1 MNSLKE
7 IIDILEL
14 NFYDNLGEIKR
25 ILQLKMEIDVW
36 NRKLASGV
44 DPNSDDF
51 IDEIL
56 LDDIKRI
63 EEANHVN
70 FGQNKSF
77 RKYFITRDKFV
88 TKSFI
93 SLKFLYMYIF
103 RKQI

>member
-51 IDEIL
+51 IDDIL

-70 FGQNKSF
+70 LEK
-77 RKYFITRDKFV
+77 
-88 TKSFI
+88 I
-93 SLKFLYMYIF
+93 SRLEDILLQEINLL
-103 RKQI
+103 RNLL

>member
-36 NRKLASGV
+36 NRKVASGV
-44 DPNSDDF
+44 DPNSDNF

-70 FGQNKSF
+70 L
-77 RKYFITRDKFV
+77 DK
-88 TKSFI
+88 I
-93 SLKFLYMYIF
+93 SHLENILLQEINLL
-103 RKQI
+103 RNLL